1 MKYNKVQVA
10 QSLPRTYLVPAIFV
24 TIFAFFPVGAFAI
37 KFALQAKTKYESG
50 DYEGAVSAS
59 RQARKLCVIGTLIA
73 GVIYLLP
80 LLGVSYFTWFSSA
93 DYQVVES
100 ANKTVPLNIDC
111 HTAYRSSVTVPVQK
125 KERMTLTSTKDKK
138 TIRMGDLDFHTQYLS
153 GEKNGEV
160 ESLKVSVTPAESKE
174 ELAAFLYQMPNI
186 GQVQNQFSGVRGFTG
201 LGYVYHPKSRAE
213 LQYWCVAR

>member
-1 MKYNKVQVA
+1 MKFNKIKVDQP
-10 QSLPRTYLVPAIFV
+10 LPRTYLVPAIIV

-37 KFALQAKTKYESG
+37 KFALQAKAKYESG
-50 DYEGAVSAS
+50 DYEGALSAS
-59 RQARKLCVIGTLIA
+59 RQARKLCFIGTLIA

-80 LLGVSYFTWFSSA
+80 LLGISYFSWFYSA
-93 DYQVVES
+93 DFQSVES
-100 ANKTVPLNIDC
+100 TNKTVPLNIDC

-153 GEKNGEV
+153 GENNGEV
-160 ESLKVSVTPAESKE
+160 ESLKVSVTPSESKE
-174 ELAAFLYQMPNI
+174 ELAAFMYQMPNI
-186 GQVQNQFSGVRGFTG
+186 GQVQNQFSGDRGFTG

>member
-1 MKYNKVQVA
+1 MQNKSSVKPP
-10 QSLPRTYLVPAIFV
+10 PRTYLVPAIIV

-37 KFALQAKTKYESG
+37 KFALQAKAKYESG

-59 RQARKLCVIGTLIA
+59 MQARKFCVIGTLIA
-73 GVIYLLP
+73 GAIYLLP
-80 LLGVSYFTWFSSA
+80 LLGIGYFTGFSSA

-100 ANKTVPLNIDC
+100 ANKTVPLNIYC
-111 HTAYRSSVTVPVQK
+111 HTAYRSSLTVPVQQ
-125 KERMTLTSTKDKK
+125 KERMTLTSAKDKK

-160 ESLKVSVTPAESKE
+160 ESLKVSVTPAGGKE

-186 GQVQNQFSGVRGFTG
+186 GQVQNQFSGEHGFTG